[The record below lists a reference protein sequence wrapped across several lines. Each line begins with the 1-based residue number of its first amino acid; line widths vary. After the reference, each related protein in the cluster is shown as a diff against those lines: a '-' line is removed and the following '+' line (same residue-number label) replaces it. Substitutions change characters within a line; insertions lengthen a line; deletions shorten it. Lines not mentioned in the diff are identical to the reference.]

1 MVRNVVLDIGN
12 VMVTYYPD
20 IYIAN
25 FFDRKGEIEYY
36 KHICFKGEEWK
47 AGDLGV
53 MNRNEIVEAICRKYP
68 SDAENV
74 RMIMGNCD
82 RMLRAS
88 AQNTA
93 ILKKLHDAGI
103 GVYYLSNTNVQAFNY
118 MTATHEFFRYMDGGI
133 ASFQFGVIKPNREI
147 FELFLKQYEK
157 LADECVF
164 VDDTPQNTEMA
175 GAMGFHTITLKN
187 ISDLSDELAKLPE
200 LSKII
205 RG

>member
-1 MVRNVVLDIGN
+1 
-12 VMVTYYPD
+12 
-20 IYIAN
+20 
-25 FFDRKGEIEYY
+25 
-36 KHICFKGEEWK
+36 
-47 AGDLGV
+47 
-53 MNRNEIVEAICRKYP
+53 
-68 SDAENV
+68 
-74 RMIMGNCD
+74 
-82 RMLRAS
+82 
-88 AQNTA
+88 
-93 ILKKLHDAGI
+93 
-103 GVYYLSNTNVQAFNY
+103 
-118 MTATHEFFRYMDGGI
+118 MDGGI